1 MLCKQIAR
9 VTGRLALALAR
20 RLESL
25 INLGNAFG
33 LRPAGLVMR
42 LPADIYLHYR
52 DRLAGL
58 STRQK
63 LLSAGLNLAGLAVLV
78 WLIRP
83 PQVTVASKRRLQ
95 PGRKKVH

>member
-9 VTGRLALALAR
+9 VTGRLALALGN
-20 RLESL
+20 L
-25 INLGNAFG
+25 INLGNTFG

-42 LPADIYLHYR
+42 LPADIYHHYR